1 MLARVAIGVV
11 LSLLVAWGLLIAF
24 LLRRRPTSQRA
35 REAMRLLPDTLRL
48 LRRSAV
54 DRSLPRGVRW
64 RLWLLLGYLA
74 SPVDLVPDFLP
85 VVGYADDVIIAAAVL
100 RSVARRAGPDAIR
113 RNWPGTQEGLAAL
126 WGAIG
131 LPGAPDA

>member
-1 MLARVAIGVV
+1 VLVRVV
-11 LSLLVAWGLLIAF
+11 LGVALGLLVAWGMLILF
-24 LLRRRPTSQRA
+24 LLRRRPTNRRA
-35 REAMRLLPDTLRL
+35 QEAMRLLPDTLRL
-48 LRRSAV
+48 VRRSAV

-85 VVGYADDVIIAAAVL
+85 VVGYVDDVIIVTAVL

-113 RNWPGTQEGLAAL
+113 RNWPGTREGLAAL
-126 WGAIG
+126 WSAIG
-131 LPGAPDA
+131 LPGTPPA

>member
-24 LLRRRPTSQRA
+24 LLRRRPTERGTW
-35 REAMRLLPDTLRL
+35 EAMRLLPDTLRL
-48 LRRSAV
+48 VRRLAL

-126 WGAIG
+126 WAAIG